1 MDDKITRVNRFG
13 DNLWHSGE
21 VTQPDATMRRMKL
34 RRLVPVLVFGV
45 VLMAQVPGEVEIT
58 AEPHHHLAL
67 ENPYV
72 RVFKVEV
79 EPNSATLMHRHR
91 HDYASVTLGAS
102 EVENDVAGK
111 PPVALKLKDG
121 ETRFSAGDFAHIAKD
136 LAPTPFRNVTVE
148 FLKDEDAKKTPPPK
162 WDEERGLQVLEG
174 GTKEILFVKDGVR
187 VSDIQLQPGGV
198 VPKHHHAGPHLVVAV
213 TDLELRSEVEGKGST
228 KVQQK
233 TGDIAWV
240 AGGSTHALTNTGKQ
254 AARFIILE
262 FQ

>member
-1 MDDKITRVNRFG
+1 MQYKVHSEGFPGLKNNNLGVDDKIRRVNRFG

-21 VTQPDATMRRMKL
+21 VTLPGATMRRMKL

-45 VLMAQVPGEVEIT
+45 VLMARVPG
-58 AEPHHHLAL
+58 
-67 ENPYV
+67 
-72 RVFKVEV
+72 
-79 EPNSATLMHRHR
+79 
-91 HDYASVTLGAS
+91 